1 MCSFLIIISV
11 FLLSV
16 LVSGSREDV
25 RPFFSVFFFLFVFT
39 AGALMQRRLSFQFT
53 TRHFYCSLPLLFD
66 VFCLRCFYITGG
78 KTATCRFILIAYTYT
93 HTHTSIDTFHSAVKG
108 RPLFF
113 FYRLR
118 KQHQKRQ
125 QRQKRKQTI
134 KSNIVRRCRYSH
146 SVYIESV
153 MALRQHTR
161 VHVAAYR
168 SY

>member
-25 RPFFSVFFFLFVFT
+25 RPFFSVFFLFVFT

-113 FYRLR
+113 FLQTQETAP
-118 KQHQKRQ
+118 KTTATTKKKTNNQK
-125 QRQKRKQTI
+125 
-134 KSNIVRRCRYSH
+134 
-146 SVYIESV
+146 
-153 MALRQHTR
+153 
-161 VHVAAYR
+161 
-168 SY
+168 

>member
-25 RPFFSVFFFLFVFT
+25 RPFFSVFFLFVFT

-113 FYRLR
+113 FFTDSGNSTKNDSNDKKEN
-118 KQHQKRQ
+118 KQSKV
-125 QRQKRKQTI
+125 TLYAAVATLI
-134 KSNIVRRCRYSH
+134 PYTS
-146 SVYIESV
+146 
-153 MALRQHTR
+153 R
-161 VHVAAYR
+161 V
-168 SY
+168 